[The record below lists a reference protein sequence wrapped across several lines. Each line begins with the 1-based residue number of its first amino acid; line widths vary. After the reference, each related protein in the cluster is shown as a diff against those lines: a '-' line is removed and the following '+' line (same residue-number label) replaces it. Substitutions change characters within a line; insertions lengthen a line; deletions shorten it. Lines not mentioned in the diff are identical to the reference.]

1 MLKGNEIRLRAL
13 EPHDV
18 ELLYRWENDPAIWT
32 ISHTLTPF
40 SQFTLKQYIASSAQD
55 IYTSK
60 QLRLM
65 IDELH
70 NRKTIGVIDI
80 FDFDPFHRRAGVGIL
95 IDAQYRQM
103 HYATEAIAL
112 IKEYMFNVLQLHQIY
127 CNILADNE
135 ASLTLFTHAG
145 FEIIG
150 NKKEWILTSNGY
162 QDELMLQCIKPSRR

>member
-80 FDFDPFHRRAGVGIL
+80 FDFDPFHRRAGIGIL
-95 IDAQYRQM
+95 IDAQYRQS
-103 HYATEAIAL
+103 TCSTC
-112 IKEYMFNVLQLHQIY
+112 
-127 CNILADNE
+127 CN
-135 ASLTLFTHAG
+135 
-145 FEIIG
+145 
-150 NKKEWILTSNGY
+150 
-162 QDELMLQCIKPSRR
+162 CIKSIVTSWLTTKPASPCLPTPASRLSATRKSGY